1 MKWNQR
7 SVARWCAAVAMAV
20 SAGTAGAA
28 CTWQP
33 DFDDAGSAIQVV
45 QPSFSWVGGERGAT
59 INALGVLKNT
69 SAACADSL
77 VVEARFFDEQ
87 KNVVDVI
94 TSPLDGVV
102 VPASKEVAFRVQG
115 VAAQPKAAYASM
127 SARVVS
133 AEQRYSRASVTP
145 ATTLSSQ
152 VLGFLASWGPMLL
165 LIGVWLWVMRRFYG
179 KKSPQYRNLELWAQQ
194 IELQRESLAEMRR
207 LADSVQKLVER

>member
-1 MKWNQR
+1 MNWNQR
-7 SVARWCAAVAMAV
+7 TVARWAAAVATAV

-45 QPSFSWVGGERGAT
+45 QPSFSWNGGERGAT

-69 SAACADSL
+69 AMACADNI
-77 VVEARFFDEQ
+77 VVEVRFFDEQ

-94 TSPLDGVV
+94 TSPLDGIV

-115 VAAQPKAAYASM
+115 AAAQPKAAYASM

-133 AEQRYSRASVTP
+133 AEQRYSRGSVTP
-145 ATTLSSQ
+145 APTWKSQ

-179 KKSPQYRNLELWAQQ
+179 KKSPQHRTLELWEQQ
-194 IELQRESLAEMRR
+194 LEVQRQNLAAMQRLAE
-207 LADSVQKLVER
+207 SVQKVAER

>member
-1 MKWNQR
+1 MTWSQR
-7 SVARWCAAVAMAV
+7 LVARWAAAVAMAV

-28 CTWQP
+28 CTLQP

-45 QPSFSWVGGERGAT
+45 QPSFSWNGGERGAS
-59 INALGVLKNT
+59 INATGVLKNT
-69 SAACADSL
+69 SAACADSI

-94 TSPLDGVV
+94 TSPLDGIV

-115 VAAQPKAAYASM
+115 AAAQPKAAYASM

-133 AEQRYSRASVTP
+133 AEQRYSRGSVTP
-145 ATTLSSQ
+145 APTWQSQ
-152 VLGFLASWGPMLL
+152 VLGFLGSWGPMLL

-179 KKSPQYRNLELWAQQ
+179 KKSPPYRNLEMWEQQ
-194 IELQRESLAEMRR
+194 IELLRQEVATMKQLAE
-207 LADSVQKLVER
+207 SVQKIAER

>member
-1 MKWNQR
+1 MKWEKR
-7 SVARWCAAVAMAV
+7 CFARWAAAVVMAV

-45 QPSFSWVGGERGAT
+45 QPSFSWNGGERGAT

-69 SAACADSL
+69 AAACADNI
-77 VVEARFFDEQ
+77 VVEVRFFDEQ

-94 TSPLDGVV
+94 TSPLDGIV

-115 VAAQPKAAYASM
+115 AAAQPKVAYASM

-133 AEQRYSRASVTP
+133 AEQRYRGGVSQAPTWQ
-145 ATTLSSQ
+145 SQ
-152 VLGFLASWGPMLL
+152 VLGFLGSWGPMLL
-165 LIGVWLWVMRRFYG
+165 LIGVWLWIMRRYNG
-179 KKSPQYRNLELWAQQ
+179 KKSPQQRTLALWEQQ
-194 IELQRESLAEMRR
+194 IELLRQELATMQQLAESLRKLAER
-207 LADSVQKLVER
+207 